1 MFPGK
6 EFQMSEQPAS
16 QERGMLIRLKY
27 CVTLKDNSSFETTR
41 VSSYESGWPV
51 DRASPL

>member
-1 MFPGK
+1 
-6 EFQMSEQPAS
+6 MSEQPAS

-27 CVTLKDNSSFETTR
+27 CVTLKDNSSFETL
-41 VSSYESGWPV
+41 SGSLHTSPV